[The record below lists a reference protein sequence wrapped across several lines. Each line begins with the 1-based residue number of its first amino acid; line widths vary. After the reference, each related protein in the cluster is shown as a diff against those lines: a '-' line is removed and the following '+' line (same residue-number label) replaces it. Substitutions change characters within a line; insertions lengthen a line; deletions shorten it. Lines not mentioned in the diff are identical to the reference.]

1 VHVVE
6 EPGGEEITQ
15 HRRPT
20 PTASARRLTG
30 SVSDM
35 SAGRQRRLVF
45 YRASQDLN
53 ADTDSGATV
62 YKTKLIAIL
71 ALLFALGLTAS
82 RASAATPGEPW
93 AASGTGT
100 TTATA
105 DGTSGDAVLDYSVA
119 GSNGAWTFKAT
130 AKTARQQSAN
140 WHYKGYHAW
149 FQVRVGIEKFVIRN
163 GQEIVKQGLAGAG
176 PVNCCAAPS
185 GGFDYSGTTS
195 FDLQAG
201 DVYGFRMTGSN
212 MDSDR
217 RLIGT
222 LSLSL
227 PTPAPAAN
235 DFDALVKSMM
245 TQIDATTAQIKALQA
260 KGSAMTAADMIELQY
275 LMNKLNQ
282 QNEMLS
288 NTVAKYGKTLDQI
301 IANMG

>member
-1 VHVVE
+1 MH
-6 EPGGEEITQ
+6 
-15 HRRPT
+15 
-20 PTASARRLTG
+20 
-30 SVSDM
+30 
-35 SAGRQRRLVF
+35 
-45 YRASQDLN
+45 
-53 ADTDSGATV
+53 
-62 YKTKLIAIL
+62 KTKLIAIL

-105 DGTSGDAVLDYSVA
+105 DGTSGDAVLNYSVA

-130 AKTARQQSAN
+130 AKTARQQSAT

-163 GQEIVKQGLAGAG
+163 GQEIVTEKLAGAG

-227 PTPAPAAN
+227 PTPAPAPATN
-235 DFDALVKSMM
+235 DIDALMKSMM
-245 TQIDATTAQIKALQA
+245 TQIDATTAEIKALQA
-260 KGSAMTAADMIELQY
+260 KGSAITQTEMIQLQS
-275 LMNKLNQ
+275 LMNRRNQ
-282 QNEMLS
+282 QYDLLS
-288 NTVAKYGKTLDQI
+288 NTLAKYDRTLDQI
-301 IANMG
+301 LGNIR